1 MSSPAARESP
11 TVGREITDEVKVRQ
25 SARVD
30 PHAPGIATHRK
41 HLAALDEMMPVE
53 LEGIRLL
60 RHSAF
65 IDDGLTIVLA
75 GRLQSGP
82 LVGDVSPLPSPD

>member
-1 MSSPAARESP
+1 M
-11 TVGREITDEVKVRQ
+11 GREITDEVKVRRK
-25 SARVD
+25 ARVD
-30 PHAPGIATHRK
+30 PRAPGIATHRK
-41 HLAALDEMMPVE
+41 PLAALDEMMPVE